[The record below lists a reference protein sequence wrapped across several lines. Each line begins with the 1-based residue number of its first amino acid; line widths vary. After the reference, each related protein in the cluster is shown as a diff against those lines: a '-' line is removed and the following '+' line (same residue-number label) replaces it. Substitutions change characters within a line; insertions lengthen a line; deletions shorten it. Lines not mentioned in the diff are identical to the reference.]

1 MNANRQTAVVI
12 GGLIALAA
20 AVGAIVFA
28 LSGSQGVTWF
38 VLIGIPVIVVVGIML
53 YVRGVI
59 AQSGTSEEQFV
70 RTRGRS
76 VSEEYQSTLRRIQ
89 ELRTAYPNWEP
100 QVDARLESIGGDFES
115 QGVRFDLDTG
125 AFDLNS
131 VGSADIQEFERLSGE
146 IEGIDETVAST
157 FREFVNTELSRMDRT
172 RSRLDEVDLVE
183 SAGTFDQL
191 TGTESVPDCRDRLDG
206 AREETTAAVE
216 TAVETV
222 REMGR
227 GEARAS
233 DVNAIDRELDAATAA
248 LDQYDFESATESILE
263 ARDQLR
269 EQFSGSFE
277 ASQDAMLRLIEQVEQ
292 ANVEGA
298 VEAGSMDD
306 LRRIKSTVDGIDSA
320 LDLAELSQL
329 RAELREVCVD
339 MIETMEQEIDANARR
354 LREAELPSGY
364 YTEPAV
370 VGEQFTD
377 TLSSIDDLDAFTD
390 RWTDVAVELKE
401 AHETTESKAA
411 VVDAYDDV
419 AERIERTLNRQGE
432 VTGDDLPMRYPDQFL
447 GLYFRQNEGVEFDPS
462 VPLLRRADVESY
474 GLAVDVSYER
484 GSETPRTAT
493 LELNGGGYD
502 ETVTVETRV
511 AGTASFESV
520 PAGTHTLS
528 AAPGD
533 DEFGQIER
541 ELQVDGDSTV
551 AIEFTERGLREQVCA
566 DIDVDIESV
575 LPEMEPR
582 LESLFSEEGYV
593 SSTMQLPVQSSFA
606 PCLLAV
612 WGERTNRGLCRDGE
626 EIIVYDHSQLT
637 QELTNVLRYNVEA
650 GEQLRYDDLRR
661 NFLSAPVPDG
671 VIRDVIGSVESDHSV
686 TPAEAG
692 IKIQ

>member
-20 AVGAIVFA
+20 ALGAIVFA
-28 LSGSQGVTWF
+28 LSGSQGITWF
-38 VLIGIPVIVVVGIML
+38 VLVGIPLIVVVGIVL

-70 RTRGRS
+70 RTRGRA
-76 VSEEYQSTLRRIQ
+76 VSEEYQSTLRQIH
-89 ELRTAYPNWEP
+89 ELRTAYPNWEARI
-100 QVDARLESIGGDFES
+100 DARLESVGGDFES
-115 QGVRFDLDTG
+115 QGVSFDLDTG

-146 IEGIDETVAST
+146 IDQLNETVEST
-157 FREFVNTELSRMDRT
+157 FQEFVNAELSRMERT
-172 RSRLDEVDLVE
+172 LSRLEEVDLVQ
-183 SAGTFDQL
+183 SAETFDQL
-191 TGTESVPDCRDRLDG
+191 NSNEAVPDCRDRLDG
-206 AREETTAAVE
+206 ARAETTASVE

-233 DVNAIDRELDAATAA
+233 DVNAIGRELDAATAA
-248 LDQYDFESATESILE
+248 LAEYEFESATESVLE

-277 ASQDAMLRLIEQVEQ
+277 DSRDAMLRLIRQVEG
-292 ANVEGA
+292 ANVESA
-298 VEAGSMDD
+298 VEAATMED
-306 LRRIKSTVDGIDSA
+306 LRRIESRVDGIDSA

-329 RAELREVCVD
+329 RAELRRVCVD
-339 MIETMEQEIDANARR
+339 MIETMEREIDANART

-377 TLSSIDDLDAFTD
+377 AFDNIDDLDAFTD
-390 RWTDVAVELKE
+390 RWTDVAGELRE

-419 AERIERTLNRQGE
+419 ADRIEQTLDRQGE

-447 GLYFRQNEGVEFDPS
+447 GLYFRQNEGVEFDPD
-462 VPLLRRADVESY
+462 VPLVRRGDVETY
-474 GLAVDVSYER
+474 DLGVEVTYEH

-502 ETVTVETRV
+502 ATATVETRV

-520 PAGTHTLS
+520 PTGTHTLS

-533 DEFGQIER
+533 DDFGRIER
-541 ELQVDGDSTV
+541 ELRVDNDSTV
-551 AIEFTERGLREQVCA
+551 SVEFTERGLRDQLCA

-575 LPEMEPR
+575 LPEMQPR
-582 LESLFSEEGYV
+582 LESLFDQEGYV
-593 SSTMQLPVQSSFA
+593 SSTMQLPVRSSFA

-626 EIIVYDHSQLT
+626 KIIVYDHSQLT
-637 QELTNVLRYNVEA
+637 QELTNVLRYNAEA
-650 GEQLRYDDLRR
+650 GEQLRYDELRR

-671 VIRDVIGSVESDHSV
+671 VIRDVIGTLDGEHSV
-686 TPAEAG
+686 ATTQAG
-692 IKIQ
+692 ITIQ